1 MELGRAVRRRSSGG
15 APAASANGQGSG
27 PAPPSAA
34 IAIAA
39 AAAHALHLRSP
50 AGILSWLL
58 VKDPLTLSLL
68 QVAHRMVGR
77 VW

>member
-1 MELGRAVRRRSSGG
+1 ML
-15 APAASANGQGSG
+15 
-27 PAPPSAA
+27 PPTVM
-34 IAIAA
+34 AA

-50 AGILSWLL
+50 AGFLRWLL
-58 VKDPLTLSLL
+58 VKESLPLSLL